1 MPGGMEPKISL
12 KTGPTCE
19 WGEQPPEGTP
29 VPNNTHSEQ
38 VGEMPRDSR
47 RAPGPKETPTLNTTS
62 WMERASTYLPCTRN
76 LAVGSAR
83 ARQSSPVERRW
94 HSFLAEISKGEKR
107 TELRVRSKGKFCIII
122 FVYNTKKILYF
133 HFFSVLNNSE
143 AAA

>member
-12 KTGPTCE
+12 KMGPTCE

-47 RAPGPKETPTLNTTS
+47 RATGPKETPTLNTTS

-83 ARQSSPVERRW
+83 ARQSSPVGRRR
-94 HSFLAEISKGEKR
+94 I
-107 TELRVRSKGKFCIII
+107 T
-122 FVYNTKKILYF
+122 
-133 HFFSVLNNSE
+133 NSDALPTPWE
-143 AAA
+143 SRICVCTCMCVCFM